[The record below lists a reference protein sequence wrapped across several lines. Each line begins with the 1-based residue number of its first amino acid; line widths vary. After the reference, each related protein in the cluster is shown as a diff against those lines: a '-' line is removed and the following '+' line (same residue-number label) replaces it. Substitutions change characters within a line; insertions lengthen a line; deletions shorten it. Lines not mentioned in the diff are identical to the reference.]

1 MKRRFSNLLSI
12 CIIVICAIFMYRHS
26 EASAFANTYIAYEDE
41 KVSYGDNIVCQID
54 GNIDSKYAD
63 MVEAELNWIPSSLR
77 AKFVESGWHIYVTDE
92 NLAKNY
98 FGDANADIYGCTFY
112 TKDLILMSDTE
123 LAIKKA
129 TIHEFGHWFDDYLGY
144 VSSSRDFAM
153 IHSSEKISFL
163 RMINWSYNVDTTS
176 EYFAQAFNY
185 YIKYP
190 ACLKN
195 AAPQTYAYINYYVQA
210 VVQQ

>member
-1 MKRRFSNLLSI
+1 MKRRFSNLSSI

-26 EASAFANTYIAYEDE
+26 EASVFADTYIAHEDE
-41 KVSYGDNIVCQID
+41 KVSYGNNIVCQID

-77 AKFVESGWHIYVTDE
+77 SKFVESGWHIYVTDE
-92 NLAKNY
+92 NLARNY
-98 FGDANADIYGCTFY
+98 YGDSKAKIFGSTFY
-112 TKDLILMSDTE
+112 TKDLILMSDSE
-123 LAIKKA
+123 LAIKAA
-129 TIHEFGHWFDDYLGY
+129 TIHEFGHWLDDYLGY
-144 VSSSRDFAM
+144 ASSSRDFTA

-163 RMINWSYNVDTTS
+163 RMINWSYNVDTAS

-190 ACLKN
+190 ACLKK
-195 AAPQTYAYINYYVQA
+195 AAPQTYAYIDYYVQA
-210 VVQQ
+210 VMQQ